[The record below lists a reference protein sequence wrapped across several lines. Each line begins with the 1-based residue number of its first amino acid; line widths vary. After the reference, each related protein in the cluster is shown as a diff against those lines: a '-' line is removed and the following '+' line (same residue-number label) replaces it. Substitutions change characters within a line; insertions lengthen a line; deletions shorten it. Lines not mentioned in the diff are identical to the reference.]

1 MNMFSLFPGLF
12 GSWASAATPW
22 DGSTSTSSPA
32 RMGSTFS
39 DESAVNP
46 ANGLPMIGGMA
57 GMDMAGNP
65 FATDFLHDHSSSSL
79 CDDSFTSGCSGSDDI
94 WTSSSSGGLFD

>member
-1 MNMFSLFPGLF
+1 MNMFSLFPDLF
-12 GSWASAATPW
+12 CSWASAAAAW
-22 DGSTSTSSPA
+22 DDATSISGSA
-32 RMGSTFS
+32 RMGSSFF
-39 DESAVNP
+39 DDFAVNP

-65 FATDFLHDHSSSSL
+65 FATDYLHDHSSSSL
-79 CDDSFTSGCSGSDDI
+79 CDDSFTLGCSGLDDI